1 MDRGWAPFVF
11 HIHIYVYTWMTWSL
25 LVPSRSYREARL
37 KFQYESSLRYA
48 LNHLHTR
55 FTFHSII
62 ELVLTSWVP
71 CTAKIY
77 PIIYDTTKVGTYI
90 ESFIEIVAYGWLGVC
105 VCIYMLT
112 PIIHLTWVDLPW
124 TPMNPLAS
132 IECERKMVGFISYVV
147 KVRGA
152 VFGYTWYETLIW
164 CERISISK
172 SWS

>member
-105 VCIYMLT
+105 VCVYIYVDTNHTPNLGGPTMNSHESACFYWVWEKNGRFHFICGQGTRGRLWIYMIWDT
-112 PIIHLTWVDLPW
+112 HLVWKD
-124 TPMNPLAS
+124 
-132 IECERKMVGFISYVV
+132 
-147 KVRGA
+147 
-152 VFGYTWYETLIW
+152 
-164 CERISISK
+164 
-172 SWS
+172 